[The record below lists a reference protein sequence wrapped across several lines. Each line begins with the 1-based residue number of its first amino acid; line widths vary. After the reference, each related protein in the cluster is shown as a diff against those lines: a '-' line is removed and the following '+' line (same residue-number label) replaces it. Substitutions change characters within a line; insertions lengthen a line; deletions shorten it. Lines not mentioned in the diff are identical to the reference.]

1 MSDFQAYL
9 LIDIFNTS
17 NEMFF
22 SEISQNLIDDKSV
35 ISVLDHTFDCHIS
48 E

>member
-9 LIDIFNTS
+9 LIDIFNTF
-17 NEMFF
+17 NEMSL

-35 ISVLDHTFDCHIS
+35 ISVSDNTFDCHIS